1 MSNLKEEKRAKA
13 KKLIELAFNNENSEE
28 GDNAAWRALKIIRNH
43 KLLDTPPLDGILE
56 NDTVRAVKGVAD
68 VVTNPEFVD
77 NLKNLGRT
85 LGGFAAAAKARRRRG

>member
-1 MSNLKEEKRAKA
+1 MANLKEEKREKA
-13 KKLIELAFNNENSEE
+13 KKLVELAFDNPDSEE
-28 GDNAAWRALKIIRNH
+28 GDAAAWRALRIIKKYN
-43 KLLDTPPLDGILE
+43 LLDTPPLDGILE

-85 LGGFAAAAKARRRRG
+85 LGGFAAAAKARRRR